1 MNTRAAAKWAALQ
14 FSLLLFPIPWNF
26 CCPFK
31 CANMGWRPVSTH
43 GSPSMLATQQVIH
56 KHTWQPRQSFKA
68 HIQLCQLTQDGTA
81 NKLRC
86 VKGRTGAHHCTESPG
101 YRLVVRYKVTEA
113 GPVQLQLCPPNSH
126 VEEKWRGWISQHLF
140 ISSPFFFFC
149 PLSLWWTDA
158 DWH

>member
-1 MNTRAAAKWAALQ
+1 MNTHAAAKWAALQ

-31 CANMGWRPVSTH
+31 GANMGWRPVSTH
-43 GSPSMLATQQVIH
+43 GFPSMLTTQQAIH
-56 KHTWQPRQSFKA
+56 KHTWQPLQSFKA
-68 HIQLCQLTQDGTA
+68 HIQLCQLTQGGTA

-101 YRLVVRYKVTEA
+101 YRLVASNREA

-126 VEEKWRGWISQHLF
+126 VEEKWHGWISQHLF